1 MQNKT
6 RLKSPIAKGISLA
19 LGMSLMAPI
28 YAQQND
34 GTSEGASTGS
44 DVEVIAVMGIRG
56 SLMRS
61 MDTKRESVGVV
72 DAINSE
78 DIGKFPDTNLAES
91 LQRITGV
98 SIDRVNGE
106 GSRVT
111 VRGLGADFN
120 LVTLNGRQ
128 LPTNSGLGRSFDFGD
143 LASEGVAGVE
153 VYKTGKAHVP
163 TGGIGATIN
172 ILSFKPLEES
182 QMKASFGVKAVN
194 DGSTV
199 TGDTWTPEFSGIFSN
214 TFFDDTVGVALI
226 ASVQE
231 RNNGAQSATTNF
243 FQETDGASIAP
254 GVGLDGTQ
262 PSAGDIVGIPRNIV
276 YQLSEV
282 ERTRTN
288 AQLTLQYAPNDD
300 LTVTL
305 DYTYAEQE
313 VSSSF
318 NDVSFWVA
326 QVPDA
331 VLWTE
336 GPIVS
341 PLVYS
346 EFNREPDFPHAAGGG
361 ASVNELNSVGINFE
375 WVVNDELE
383 LTFDY
388 HDSSSSRSP
397 NDMVRGSNSFLTVAG
412 LRPIVGE
419 DPVTGAPIS
428 LGSRASTTIDY
439 RGDIPVTTTTS
450 NDPLS
455 PDDMRLTGSTYAND
469 WAEMDIEQAQITGK
483 FYLDDDQTINFGA
496 GISKVANFQAS
507 SLVQRN
513 TWGVNQASA
522 LGSMSDLM
530 RPASLSGVFD
540 SFSSG
545 DQINNNF
552 FLFDYTEVAR
562 RAIFLESLDPSNPLY
577 LAPAEQNEM
586 RVEGSCGNGFC
597 PDFNPGFGN
606 NFEEDTQF
614 AYLQYTLKGDLF
626 DEYPFGLMLGLRY
639 EETEV
644 VSGSASRTYT
654 QVDWAGTSEWIAIP
668 AENEVLSSL
677 EASYDNLLPSLDFDI
692 DINDDMKL
700 RYSYS
705 TTIARAGYGQL
716 IGTLNI
722 ANFISYNATGL
733 YRATGSLGNPGLL
746 PFESENNDVSYEW
759 YYSDS
764 SYFSIGYFH
773 KTVSNFITSTTRQD
787 VALFPDLA
795 FPGFGPLFEDAVA
808 ALGGTPTN
816 QAIREW
822 IFENRAGEAGV
833 DPAAGTITGIVGRDD
848 PAVFDIDTLIN
859 SDREVTIDGWE
870 VALQHDFEDTGFG
883 FIVNATFVDSDSK
896 FDRLV
901 SDRNQEAITGLSDT
915 RNAILYY
922 DKDGIQVRLAYNWRD
937 EWLSFAGGPQP
948 GYVDEY
954 EQWDMNASYDFNNG
968 FIVFVEAI
976 NITDETTRGYAR
988 DYLQVAGVTQTGPR
1002 YQFGVR
1008 YTY

>member
-28 YAQQND
+28 YAQENEEV
-34 GTSEGASTGS
+34 SEAAASGG
-44 DVEVIAVMGIRG
+44 DVEIIAVMGIRG

-172 ILSFKPLEES
+172 ILSFKPLEQS

-194 DGSTV
+194 DTSTV
-199 TGDTWTPEFSGIFSN
+199 TGDTWTPEFSGIYSN
-214 TFFDDTVGVALI
+214 TFFDDTFGVAFV

-231 RNNGAQSATTNF
+231 RNNGAQSVTTDF
-243 FQETDGASIAP
+243 FAEVDGGTIRD

-262 PSAGDIVGIPRNIV
+262 PSEGDIVGIPRNVV

-288 AQLTLQYAPNDD
+288 AQLTLQYAPMDN

-326 QVPDA
+326 QSPDE
-331 VLWTE
+331 VLWSD

-361 ASVNELNSVGINFE
+361 ASVNEMNSVGINFD
-375 WVVNDELE
+375 WIVSDELE
-383 LTFDY
+383 LTLDY
-388 HDSSSSRSP
+388 HDSNSSRSP
-397 NDMVRGSNSFLTVAG
+397 DDLIRGSNSFLTVAG
-412 LRPIVGE
+412 LRGN
-419 DPVTGAPIS
+419 
-428 LGSRASTTIDY
+428 SRASTTIDY
-439 RGDIPVTTTTS
+439 RGDIPVTTTTA

-455 PDDMRLTGSTYAND
+455 PDDMRLTGSVYAND
-469 WAEMDIEQAQITGK
+469 WAEMDIEQAQFTGK
-483 FYLDDDQTINFGA
+483 YYLNADQTINFGV
-496 GISKVANFQAS
+496 GLSKVANFQAS

-513 TWGVNQASA
+513 TWGVQQASA
-522 LGSMSDLM
+522 LGSMTDLM
-530 RPASLSGVFD
+530 TPASLTGVYD

-545 DQINNNF
+545 DQINNDF
-552 FLFDYTEVAR
+552 FLFDYTEVAA
-562 RAIFLESLDPSNPLY
+562 RALFLESLNPANPLY
-577 LAPAEQNEM
+577 LAPDAGAEL
-586 RVEGSCGNGFC
+586 GSCGNSFC
-597 PDFNPGFGN
+597 PDFDQGFGN
-606 NFEEDTQF
+606 NFEEESQY
-614 AYLQYTLKGDLF
+614 AYIQYELKGDLL
-626 DEYPFGLMLGLRY
+626 DEYPYGLMVGLRY
-639 EETEV
+639 EETDV
-644 VSGSASRTYT
+644 VSGSASRNYT
-654 QVDWAGTSEWIAIP
+654 QVEWVAASEWIARDDGT
-668 AENEVLSSL
+668 EVLSGL
-677 EASYDNLLPSLDFDI
+677 EASYDNLLPSLDFDVE
-692 DINDDMKL
+692 INDDMKV

-705 TTIARAGYGQL
+705 TTIARAGYGEL
-716 IGTLNI
+716 IGSLNI
-722 ANFISYNATGL
+722 ANFIQYNSSGL

-746 PFESENNDVSYEW
+746 PFESENNDISYEW
-759 YYSDS
+759 YYDDA

-795 FPGFGPLFEDAVA
+795 FPGFGPLFEEAVS
-808 ALGGTPTN
+808 ALGGTPSN
-816 QAIREW
+816 QEIREW
-822 IFENRAGEAGV
+822 IFENRGGEAGV
-833 DPAAGTITGIVGRDD
+833 DAAAGIITGVVGRDD
-848 PAVFDIDTLIN
+848 PATFDVDTRIN

-883 FIVNATFVDSDSK
+883 FIVNATFVDSDST

-901 SDRNQEAITGLSDT
+901 SDRNQEAVVGISDT
-915 RNAILYY
+915 RNAIVYY
-922 DKDGIQVRLAYNWRD
+922 DKDGIQIRLAYNWRD
-937 EWLSFAGGPQP
+937 EWLSFSGGTQP
-948 GYVDEY
+948 GYVDAY

-968 FIVFVEAI
+968 FIVFFEGI
-976 NITDETTRGYAR
+976 NLTDETTRGFAR

-1002 YQFGVR
+1002 YQIGVR

>member
-28 YAQQND
+28 YAQEND
-34 GTSEGASTGS
+34 QTSEGASTGN

-172 ILSFKPLEES
+172 ILSFKPLDDS
-182 QMKASFGVKAVN
+182 QMRASFGVKAVN

-199 TGDTWTPEFSGIFSN
+199 TGDTWTPEFSGIYSD

-243 FQETDGASIAP
+243 FQEVDGASIRA
-254 GVGLDGTQ
+254 GVGVDGTQ

-288 AQLTLQYAPNDD
+288 AQLTLQYQPMDD
-300 LTVTL
+300 LVITL

-313 VSSSF
+313 VSNSF

-326 QVPDA
+326 QVPDQ
-331 VLWTE
+331 VLWSE

-346 EFNREPDFPHAAGGG
+346 EFDREPDFPHAAGGG

-375 WVVNDELE
+375 WTVNDDLE

-388 HDSSSSRSP
+388 HDSNSSRSP
-397 NDMVRGSNSFLTVAG
+397 DDMIRGSNSFLTVAG

-419 DPVTGAPIS
+419 NPVTGAPVN

-439 RGDIPVTTTTS
+439 RGDIPVTTTTA

-469 WAEMDIEQAQITGK
+469 WAEMDIEQAQFSGK
-483 FYLDDDQTINFGA
+483 YYLDDDQTINFGA

-530 RPASLSGVFD
+530 TPASLSGVFD

-562 RAIFLESLDPSNPLY
+562 RAVFLESLDPSNPLY
-577 LAPAEQNEM
+577 LAPAQDNPT
-586 RVEGSCGNGFC
+586 GTCGNGFC
-597 PDFNPGFGN
+597 PDFDQGFGN
-606 NFEEDTQF
+606 NFEEDSQY
-614 AYLQYTLKGDLF
+614 AYIQYTLKGDLF
-626 DEYPFGLMLGLRY
+626 DEYPFGLMVGLRY
-639 EETEV
+639 EETDV
-644 VSGSASRTYT
+644 VSGSSSKTYSRVEW
-654 QVDWAGTSEWIAIP
+654 QGSSEWVAIP
-668 AENEVLSSL
+668 NDTETLSNL
-677 EASYDNLLPSLDFDI
+677 DASYDNLLPSLDFDV
-692 DINDDMKL
+692 DINDDMKV

-705 TTIARAGYGQL
+705 ETIARAGYGEL

-722 ANFISYNATGL
+722 AEFISYNSAGL
-733 YRATGSLGNPGLL
+733 YRATGNLGNPGLL
-746 PFESENNDVSYEW
+746 PYESENHDLSYEW
-759 YYSDS
+759 YYDDA

-773 KTVSNFITSTTRQD
+773 KTVSNYISDFTLED
-787 VALFPDLA
+787 EVLFPDLA
-795 FPGFGPLFEDAVA
+795 FPGFGPLFEEAIA
-808 ALGGTPTN
+808 ALGGSPSN

-822 IFENRAGEAGV
+822 IFENRAGEPGV
-833 DPAAGTITGIVGRDD
+833 DAVNEVITGVPGRDD
-848 PAVFDIDTLIN
+848 PAVFDLSTKIN

-870 VALQHDFEDTGFG
+870 VAIQHDFSDTGFG
-883 FIVNATFVDSDSK
+883 FIVNATFVDSDSN
-896 FDRLV
+896 FNRLLNQ
-901 SDRNQEAITGLSDT
+901 RQEAITGISDT